1 MSDIRLLVEN
11 LVLVKPPNNLMI
23 KRDEKPRPK
32 VLLIDEV
39 DVFFSD
45 GFFGS
50 TYTAYASIK
59 GKQVEALTDY
69 IWEHRK
75 EVLMIRAIKKTTEYK
90 DCEALFREEYK
101 TILEEAVK

>member
-1 MSDIRLLVEN
+1 MSDMRLLVEN
-11 LVLVKPPNNLMI
+11 LVLRNPPNKLMI
-23 KRDEKPRPK
+23 RRDEKPRPK

-59 GKQVEALTDY
+59 GKEVEALTDY

-75 EVLMIRAIKKTTEYK
+75 EVLMIRAIKKTPEYK
-90 DCEALFREEYK
+90 NCDALFRDEYK
-101 TILEEAVK
+101 SILEEAVK